1 MIPQKLRAQ
10 VLDLAHEGHQGVVKT
25 KERLRS
31 KVLWPSMD
39 KGVANKYKVCHGCHL
54 VGQPSPPEPM
64 RRTEFPSEPW
74 HDLAGDLL
82 GPLFSGQYLFVVM
95 DYYSRYYSRYFEVGI
110 MKLVTSRTI
119 INCLEDVFSTHG
131 IPYSMKT
138 DNGAQFVSE
147 DIESYFRDNE
157 IEHRTSTPL

>member
-1 MIPQKLRAQ
+1 
-10 VLDLAHEGHQGVVKT
+10 
-25 KERLRS
+25 
-31 KVLWPSMD
+31 
-39 KGVANKYKVCHGCHL
+39 
-54 VGQPSPPEPM
+54 
-64 RRTEFPSEPW
+64 
-74 HDLAGDLL
+74 
-82 GPLFSGQYLFVVM
+82 
-95 DYYSRYYSRYFEVGI
+95 
-110 MKLVTSRTI
+110 MKLVTLRRI